1 MTSTQTIGA
10 PKAPSPGLPP
20 PRGELSQAVA
30 AYLLTGGH
38 LLPDDREAA
47 DADPLGED
55 MQLALHLTY
64 ELHYRGFA
72 GVPDDMEWDP
82 EILRLRGVMERRFEQ
97 TLRDRCGCF
106 GSVDEGFDAILTVPS
121 DGSGVGQFLLRQGTP
136 VHLREYA
143 VLRSVYQL
151 READPHLWVVPRLSG
166 RAKAAMIAV
175 QFDEFGCG
183 RPERMHARLYADL
196 MQDLGLDTTYGGY
209 LDFAGRE
216 ALATVNLMSLLG
228 LHRARRGALVGHFA
242 VLEAT
247 SSPAASWMVAAMRRL
262 GAGKAAIHFY
272 DEHVEADAVHE
283 QLVRREVVGGLL
295 DDEPGLAGDVVFG
308 IEATDLLESTF
319 TETVIAA
326 WETGTTALRRPLPL
340 GG

>member
-1 MTSTQTIGA
+1 MTSTQTIGTQN
-10 PKAPSPGLPP
+10 APSPGLPP
-20 PRGELSQAVA
+20 PRGELSQAVVA
-30 AYLLTGGH
+30 FLLAGGRP
-38 LLPDDREAA
+38 LPDGREAA

-82 EILRLRGVMERRFEQ
+82 ELLRLRGVMEQRFEQ
-97 TLRDRCGCF
+97 TLRDRCGRY
-106 GSVDEGFDAILTVPS
+106 GSVDEAFEAILTVPS
-121 DGSGVGQFLLRQGTP
+121 DVSGVGQFLLRAGTP
-136 VHLREYA
+136 AHLREYA

-166 RAKAAMIAV
+166 RAKAAMMAV
-175 QFDEFGCG
+175 EFDEFGCG
-183 RPERMHARLYADL
+183 RAERMHARLYADL
-196 MQDLGLDTTYGGY
+196 LQDLGLDSTYGGY

-262 GAGKAAIHFY
+262 GAGEAAIRFY

-283 QLVRREVVGGLL
+283 QLVRGEVVGGLL

-319 TETVIAA
+319 TETVTAA
-326 WETGTTALRRPLPL
+326 WEAGTTALRRPLPL